1 MVALVQEQY
10 TSDHR
15 HRIESD
21 ATYGGRSTT

>member
-15 HRIESD
+15 HRIDSD
-21 ATYGGRSTT
+21 ATYGERSTT